1 MNTFE
6 LKPFNKKQYIIY
18 SIPGDGDCAY
28 TSFIRAMRRFYP
40 SIDVP
45 KNSKELRTLLS
56 KQKLPTVVKERIIN
70 NEWAEDEE
78 LQQMVELYQVCL
90 CVWSE
95 GQEKW
100 FYFVPS
106 NIPLSN
112 FGLQGC
118 NKIIYFYLHKND
130 DNLITYNHTDGIHYE
145 YMKNLDEQSIS
156 YILESNSNN
165 QDNNTESGSDNNTDD
180 DSDDKSDNES
190 DNDSDNDSDNETDDE
205 FKDLKNFSDKKI
217 TDKYN
222 LLKKY
227 IEKYEQSKSLKEN
240 RKIYDKLSS
249 QRNDKKENRL
259 LEKTEYF
266 LNKYSKNSTDVIDD
280 SFKYTQN
287 QKFLNKFISFSTN
300 NYGILLYHGV
310 GVGKTCS
317 SVMIADNFIN
327 IYPNKVIVL
336 SPSSLEQNYRKELF
350 DVSKL
355 NFENKTYDSCYGS
368 KYLEKIPT
376 WYKMSKSEINKKI
389 QKMIDSEF
397 SFFGYIQIVNFFE
410 KLKKKS
416 HILYPKDAEKRK
428 LEFYILVKD
437 FFSNRVIIVDEVHNI
452 RLSSDETFKK
462 FPKFFEIIL
471 KFATNIRLVLMTAT
485 PMYNQPSE
493 ISLLM
498 NFLYT
503 VDKYGKKY
511 STDIEFENGK
521 LTTSSI
527 NNLKYFS
534 KNYVSF
540 MRGYDPKTFPLKFF
554 NENILI
560 SKTKI
565 SNSLTSQKTNQ
576 IYNDY
581 VYKFY
586 QNEMKSY
593 QLKLY
598 NSLKLENNNDIQKSV
613 QISNISYPSKD
624 GDLNFSK
631 GKQGFN
637 QNFSSEIINKKL
649 KVKYLDDSKQFLDF
663 KTLEK
668 YSSKMKT
675 IIDNIL
681 TCKGCVIVYSKYLY
695 SGLIPLAIALEHIG
709 INKFNNSNILQKK
722 STQSNI
728 GNYILLSGDESV
740 SSNNTN
746 ELFKFNDISNIHG
759 DNIKVALI
767 SEVAAEGVTFK
778 NIREIHVLEPWYNM
792 NKIEQIIGRGVR
804 YKSHEKLPEEMRN
817 VSIFLHVNIDKKSS
831 IESIDERRY
840 RIALKKQN
848 KIKQIENV
856 MKTYSIDCSLNI
868 NINNHPDITKRVINS
883 KGDTKNI
890 NQNIE
895 QYECIN
901 NIDIPV
907 TEFSEFNE
915 DTVYLD
921 ILQKVKDVQKIIT
934 TNKLYKF
941 DIQII
946 KQFLKNKLLVKE
958 CLLYMCKHKTQVIIN
973 DIYGYLIKIQD
984 IFIFQPLEI
993 SNTKINMS
1001 DRTQQ
1006 KQKFIENYKIG
1017 EFIYQDNENNQKD
1030 LFIKINDLFEELSKR
1045 LEETID
1051 KNIIIDMCVDN
1062 LEKKTLMYYMNLSSF
1077 NSKTE
1082 PIKQSLIRGKYIIDD
1097 KEKIKYNIYDN
1108 TFFCDNKQ
1116 CNLIDSNK
1124 YKQILKKEFQN
1135 KFERSLGYIQ
1145 FRKVK
1150 NEDVYQIVSKIKH
1163 IDSKTKNTTG
1173 ASCINT
1179 SYFKN
1184 DVLKRY
1190 ISNYGK
1196 LNKDVKYTAVNLC
1209 ALYEYVLRKNNLF
1222 MRPIEYIF
1230 GKN

>member
-1 MNTFE
+1 M
-6 LKPFNKKQYIIY
+6 
-18 SIPGDGDCAY
+18 
-28 TSFIRAMRRFYP
+28 
-40 SIDVP
+40 
-45 KNSKELRTLLS
+45 
-56 KQKLPTVVKERIIN
+56 
-70 NEWAEDEE
+70 
-78 LQQMVELYQVCL
+78 
-90 CVWSE
+90 
-95 GQEKW
+95 
-100 FYFVPS
+100 
-106 NIPLSN
+106 
-112 FGLQGC
+112 
-118 NKIIYFYLHKND
+118 
-130 DNLITYNHTDGIHYE
+130 
-145 YMKNLDEQSIS
+145 
-156 YILESNSNN
+156 
-165 QDNNTESGSDNNTDD
+165 
-180 DSDDKSDNES
+180 
-190 DNDSDNDSDNETDDE
+190 
-205 FKDLKNFSDKKI
+205 
-217 TDKYN
+217 
-222 LLKKY
+222 
-227 IEKYEQSKSLKEN
+227 
-240 RKIYDKLSS
+240 SS
-249 QRNDKKENRL
+249 QKNDKKENRL
-259 LEKTEYF
+259 LEKTAYF
-266 LNKYSKNSTDVIDD
+266 LNKYPKKNSEIIDD

-287 QKFLNKFISFSTN
+287 QKFLNKFVSFNTN

-327 IYPNKVIVL
+327 IYQNKVIVL

-355 NFENKTYDSCYGS
+355 DFEKKTYDSCYGS
-368 KYLEKIPT
+368 KYFEKIPT
-376 WYKMSKSEINKKI
+376 WYKMSKSEINRKI

-416 HILYPKDAEKRK
+416 HILHPKDAEKRK
-428 LEFYILVKD
+428 MEFYILVKD

-452 RLSSDETFKK
+452 RLSSDESYKK

-527 NNLKYFS
+527 KNLKYFS

-540 MRGYDPKTFPLKFF
+540 MRGYDPKTFPLKTFT
-554 NENILI
+554 ENILI
-560 SKTKI
+560 TKDTI
-565 SNSLTSQKTNQ
+565 TNSLTSQKTHQ
-576 IYNDY
+576 IYNDSL
-581 VYKFY
+581 YKFY
-586 QNEMKSY
+586 QNEMTSY
-593 QLKLY
+593 QLKVY
-598 NSLKLENNNDIQKSV
+598 NSLKLGDNSNDIQKSV
-613 QISNISYPSKD
+613 QISNIVYPSKD
-624 GDLNFSK
+624 GDSNFSK

-637 QNFSSEIINKKL
+637 QSFSSEIINKKL
-649 KVKYLDDSKQFLDF
+649 KVKYLDETKQFLAPN
-663 KTLEK
+663 KLGK

-695 SGLIPLAIALEHIG
+695 SGLIPLAIALEHVG

-722 STQSNI
+722 SNQSNI
-728 GNYILLSGDESV
+728 GNYILLSGDETV

-746 ELFKFNDISNIHG
+746 ELFKFNDISNLSG

-804 YKSHEKLPEEMRN
+804 YKSHEKLAEEMRN
-817 VSIFLHVNIDKKSS
+817 VSIFLHVNIDKNSN

-848 KIKQIENV
+848 KIKQIESV
-856 MKTYSIDCSLNI
+856 MKKHSIDCSLNI
-868 NINNHPDITKRVINS
+868 HINNHPNITKRIIDS
-883 KGDTKNI
+883 KGNTKNI

-901 NIDIPV
+901 NINVPV
-907 TEFSEFNE
+907 TEFSEFDE

-921 ILQKVKDVQKIIT
+921 VLQKIKEIQKIIYK
-934 TNKLYKF
+934 NKLFKF
-941 DIQII
+941 NVEII
-946 KQFLKNKLLVKE
+946 KQFLNNKLLVNE
-958 CLLYMCKHKTQVIIN
+958 SLRYMYKHKTQVNIN
-973 DIYGYLIKIQD
+973 DVLGYLIKIQD
-984 IFIFQPLEI
+984 NYIFQPFEI

-1001 DRTQQ
+1001 DRSQQ
-1006 KQKFIENYKIG
+1006 KQKFIDNYKIG
-1017 EFIYQDNENNQKD
+1017 DFIYQENDNNHKD
-1030 LFIKINDLFEELSKR
+1030 LFVKIDNLYKELSKR
-1045 LEETID
+1045 LKEDID
-1051 KNIIIDMCVDN
+1051 KNIVIDMCVDN
-1062 LEKKTLMYYMNLSSF
+1062 LDKNNLMYFLNLTSF

-1082 PIKQSLIRGKYIIDD
+1082 PIKKSLMRGKYIIDE
-1097 KEKIKYNIYDN
+1097 KENVKYNIYDN
-1108 TFFCDNKQ
+1108 VFICNDTQ

-1124 YKQILKKEFQN
+1124 YKQKLKKEFEN
-1135 KFERSLGYIQ
+1135 KFENSLGYIQ
-1145 FRKVK
+1145 LRKVK

-1196 LNKDVKYTAVNLC
+1196 LNDNEKYTAVNLC